1 MKPLVSIVIPMFNEE
16 ENAPTT
22 LKAVA
27 DALSAEGWT
36 YELHPVSDGST
47 DRTAE
52 VLAGL
57 AAADPRIRPVAYP
70 RNRGR
75 GYALR
80 QGFAAA
86 RGEYTASLDADLSY
100 SADHAVRMVKILM
113 ERPEVDVVL
122 GSQWM
127 PGGETVNVPFI
138 RAVLSRGGNV
148 ILKWAYGGQ
157 IYTSTSVCR
166 AYRTPV
172 LKALDLV
179 ADDKEIHLEILSKVI
194 ALGYTVV
201 EMPATLAARTKGK
214 SKFRPKRTI
223 LSHLLFSVLARPM
236 SLFSAFGLVLLVA
249 AVVAGVYLLTE
260 FAAGTLNPERPL
272 MTIMVLLFVAG
283 GILYSFSLLAAQVI
297 EQRRALIRLHAE
309 VKGLRQDL
317 AGRAGGEAAPFRDGA
332 GPRDDT
338 AGAV

>member
-1 MKPLVSIVIPMFNEE
+1 MKPLVSIVVPMFNEE
-16 ENAPTT
+16 DNAPVT

-27 DALSAEGWT
+27 DALTAEGWT

-47 DRTAE
+47 DKTAA
-52 VLAGL
+52 VLARL
-57 AAADPRIRPVAYP
+57 AASDPHIEPVAYP
-70 RNRGR
+70 KNRGR

-86 RGEYTASLDADLSY
+86 RGTYTASLDADLSY
-100 SADHAVRMVKILM
+100 SADHAVRMVKILI

-127 PGGETVNVPFI
+127 PGGTTENVPFI
-138 RAVLSRGGNV
+138 RAFLSRGGNV
-148 ILKWAYGGQ
+148 ILRWAYGGQ

-172 LKALDLV
+172 LKSLDLV
-179 ADDKEIHLEILSKVI
+179 AEDKEIHLEILSKAI

-223 LSHLLFSVLARPM
+223 LSHLFFSVLARPM
-236 SLFSAFGLVLLVA
+236 TLFSVFGLALIVSAL
-249 AVVAGVYLLTE
+249 AVGVYLLTE

-283 GILYSFSLLAAQVI
+283 GILFSFSLLAAQII
-297 EQRRALIRLHAE
+297 EQRRAMIRLHAE

-317 AGRAGGEAAPFRDGA
+317 EGRESQADDGS
-332 GPRDDT
+332 
-338 AGAV
+338 